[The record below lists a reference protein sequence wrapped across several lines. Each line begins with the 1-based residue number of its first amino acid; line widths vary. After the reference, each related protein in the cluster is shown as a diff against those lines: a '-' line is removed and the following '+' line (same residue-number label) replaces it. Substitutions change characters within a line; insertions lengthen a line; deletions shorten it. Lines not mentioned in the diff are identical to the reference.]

1 MPGTGSSGHAAT
13 GAPGSSRLEIN
24 VLGPLEI
31 TWDGRVADVGGVKAR
46 ALVAR
51 LLMDRGLVV
60 SVDRLVD
67 SLWGDHDAGGAQI
80 ALRSTISRV
89 RKRLRDAGAPADLI
103 VTRAPGYLL
112 DVPAQVT
119 DARRFEELV
128 TEGRLQL
135 ARRRPREAARLLA
148 EAEGIWRG
156 SAYSEVRD
164 EPFARAEARRLEEL
178 RLAAVETRIDS
189 ELTVG
194 RHQALIGELATLTGA
209 HPMRERLWS
218 QRMLALYRSGRQ
230 AEALRVF
237 QDLRSILVAE
247 LGIDPGHDVTW
258 MEHAILT
265 QEPALDFPA
274 PREREPGGAAGSR
287 VVTSTPDYR
296 VRGSTS
302 PNEAPF
308 VGRARE
314 SSLLRDWW
322 ASVRDGDGRLLLV
335 DGEAGI
341 GKTRLVVE
349 LARAVEQEAVL
360 VLWGRCDEGPIT
372 PFQPFAE
379 ALGRYFRALSAD
391 RISQMPN
398 WQLAELSRLVVRL
411 REHAPLL
418 EEETGDPESER
429 YRFFEAVAATLN
441 ELSSGGTMLLVVDNL
456 HWADQPTLLLLR
468 HVLRSI
474 DAARIGIVGMY
485 NDTEVPPDHRLRSM
499 LADLRTVVPVETV
512 HLQGLS
518 PDAVAEL
525 VRDWQT
531 APPDL
536 VPELCRLTDG
546 NPLFLDE
553 MLRQLRYR
561 QDEHGGD
568 GDAPVPPNLN
578 PPEAIRELV
587 ARRVSR
593 LPEDVIYLLQ
603 AAAVAGPQCEAGI
616 VAEAAELSPGQR
628 LDAFDRAEESR
639 LLRRVGE
646 EVRDRYA
653 FTHALVRDA
662 IYGELLRGRRVRY
675 HHKIAV
681 ATERAHADALDTY
694 VNELAHHYSMG
705 AALADA
711 DKAIHYCLAAGE
723 RALRLLAFEEAV
735 GHFTRSLEIAEQ
747 FGSQDRA
754 ARCDA
759 LIALAEAQHRAGDAA
774 QADANSERAASLA
787 RAMGDPQRLAAA
799 ALRAGP
805 LNDLGIGGAD
815 EDQVQLLEEARAK
828 LPEEDSHLRA
838 MVTARLGLVTVY
850 TTGVPAPGLLE
861 RSLDLNTE
869 AVAMA
874 RRLGD
879 RSALGY
885 ALNARVHALWGI
897 EPAPERLA
905 TANEL
910 GEIADDIGDEVL
922 ALHGYMWR
930 VRELLAQGDVDAV
943 KDEIA
948 GYEARSTGPIH
959 PLDASY
965 GDNVAAMMALVGG
978 DIDRGESL
986 GRQALEVAR
995 AHNEL
1000 APGFYAALM
1009 VWTWWQRDELA
1020 SVNSAL
1026 RTVGRGEPGGLP
1038 QRTCRAGP
1046 GQRRGGR
1053 DGEGARPAALAVG
1066 HGMGQR
1072 RSPQRERDPGPGRR
1086 GLRRDR
1092 HPGARPALRIYEEMR
1107 PYAGT
1112 AVVIR
1117 PPAVACLGPADYYLG
1132 LLAMT
1137 SGDLALSQVHFEAA
1151 LRLGFRMRSG
1161 PFVAAAEVELARALR
1176 RRRRGDEGER
1186 VAVLLRNAEEAA
1198 LDLGL
1203 HRVARIAAD
1212 PG

>member
-265 QEPALDFPA
+265 QEPVLDFPA

-308 VGRARE
+308 VGRSRE

-349 LARAVEQEAVL
+349 LARAVEQEVL

-646 EVRDRYA
+646 EVHDRYA

-694 VNELAHHYSMG
+694 LNELAHHYSMG

-774 QADANSERAASLA
+774 QADVNSERAASLA

-922 ALHGYMWR
+922 ALDGYMWR

-943 KDEIA
+943 KDGIA

-965 GDNVAAMMALVGG
+965 GDNVTAMMALVGG

-1000 APGFYAALM
+1000 ASGFYAALM
-1009 VWTWWQRDELA
+1009 LWTWWQRDELA
-1020 SVNSAL
+1020 SVDCAL
-1026 RTVGRGEPGGLP
+1026 RTAVA
-1038 QRTCRAGP
+1038 QS
-1046 GQRRGGR
+1046 
-1053 DGEGARPAALAVG
+1053 PADSPSAHAAQALANAEAGETEKALAQLHSLSDMGWDNVG
-1066 HGMGQR
+1066 D
-1072 RSPQRERDPGPGRR
+1072 RSESVTLALAAAACGGIGIRARD
-1086 GLRRDR
+1086 
-1092 HPGARPALRIYEEMR
+1092 PALRIYEEMR

-1151 LRLGFRMRSG
+1151 LRLGLRMRSG

-1203 HRVARIAAD
+1203 HRIARIAAD